1 MRHAHGHRTLGR
13 KTAHRHALLKNL
25 AVSLILHERIET
37 TDGKAKELRKF
48 VEPLITTAKTN
59 SVPNTR
65 KLHSTLPERR
75 AVKKLLS
82 DLGPKYQARPGGYI
96 RMVKLGQRASDGAER
111 VSVELV

>member
-25 AVSLILHERIET
+25 AVALILNERIET

-48 VEPLITTAKTN
+48 VEPLITKAKTN
-59 SVPNTR
+59 TVPNAR
-65 KLHSTLPERR
+65 ALHGTLPESG

-82 DLGPKYQARPGGYI
+82 DLGPKYQERPGGYV
-96 RMVKLGQRASDGAER
+96 RLVKLGQRASDGAER